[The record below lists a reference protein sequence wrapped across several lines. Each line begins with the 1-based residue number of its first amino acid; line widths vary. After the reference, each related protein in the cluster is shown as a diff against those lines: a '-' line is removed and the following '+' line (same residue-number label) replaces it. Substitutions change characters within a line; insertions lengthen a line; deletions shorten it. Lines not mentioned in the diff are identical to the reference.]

1 MRLLLD
7 SVREGAGLPELD
19 EVEVSVRPALTATAE
34 DVLSANGFLLGTTA
48 NFGYMSGALKHFFD
62 VIYHPCLEHTRG
74 RPFGFW
80 VHGGSDVTGAV
91 RSVSSIT
98 TGLGWNQVTHP
109 VESIGQI
116 EAEDHEAC
124 QELGATLAA
133 VLLG

>member
-7 SVREGAGLPELD
+7 SVREGASLPELD
-19 EVEVSVRPALTATAE
+19 EVEVTVRPALTATAE

-62 VIYHPCLEHTRG
+62 VIYNPCREHTRG
-74 RPFGFW
+74 RPFGLW

-91 RSVSSIT
+91 RSVSSIV

-109 VESIGQI
+109 VESIGQVK
-116 EAEDHEAC
+116 AENREAC

-133 VLLG
+133 VILG